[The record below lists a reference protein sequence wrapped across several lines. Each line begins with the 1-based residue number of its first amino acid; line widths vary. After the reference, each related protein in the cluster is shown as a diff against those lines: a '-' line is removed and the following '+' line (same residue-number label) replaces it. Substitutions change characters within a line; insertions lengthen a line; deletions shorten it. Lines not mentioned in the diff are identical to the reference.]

1 MNAKHTAEC
10 NRESQRIKRVAE
22 LQAMRASLMSM
33 LFLMAAVS
41 VRAQEATPALQPPA
55 NQEKPAQERGTVD
68 PHGQCGWIAK
78 EKPELAPVQKVCESA
93 VAEWDTLPNFVCDM
107 MMTRREPLRREEKI
121 TAELRFIEGE
131 EELSGLT
138 INGKPS
144 DRPAAGNWTQGAF
157 APPGLSVLDG
167 RSAPTLTFRGEEK
180 SPSGVVTLVFD
191 YQVAK
196 AANQS
201 WTWSIPPYQYR
212 PGFHGVL
219 RIDKQSGQLRSVSLV
234 ADDIDTYVPT
244 LNASE
249 TTEYNSVRIGDF
261 GEYLLPVHS
270 EMKTCGRFSPGCSE
284 IVRDFG
290 NCRKFAGKARI
301 IE

>member
-1 MNAKHTAEC
+1 MKAV
-10 NRESQRIKRVAE
+10 VAISV
-22 LQAMRASLMSM
+22 LLV
-33 LFLMAAVS
+33 AAAIGA
-41 VRAQEATPALQPPA
+41 AQETSPAQPA
-55 NQEKPAQERGTVD
+55 VREEKPNQERGSVN
-68 PHGQCGWIAK
+68 PQKQCEWIAK
-78 EKPELAPVQKVCESA
+78 ERPELAPVQKACEAA
-93 VAEWDTLPNFVCDM
+93 VAGFETLPNFVCDM
-107 MMTRREPLRREEKI
+107 RMTRKEPLRREEKI
-121 TAELRFIEGE
+121 TAQLRFIEGE
-131 EELSGLT
+131 EELSDLA

-144 DRPAAGNWTQGAF
+144 DRLPENGSWTQGAF
-157 APPGLSVLDG
+157 APPGLTVLDG
-167 RSAPTLTFRGEEK
+167 RSAPQLTFRGEER
-180 SPSGVVTLVFD
+180 SPSGAVLLVVD
-191 YQVAK
+191 YRVAK

-201 WTWSIPPYQYR
+201 WTWNIPPYQYR

-244 LNASE
+244 LSASE

-270 EMKTCGRFSPGCSE
+270 EMKSCGRFSPGCSE

-290 NCRKFAGKARI
+290 NCRKFAAKAKI